1 MGYISN
7 LTTDQQIQ
15 RVSVD
20 NDSRGTVFYNCL
32 SYLNGI
38 TDNVRLKEDLKSGFG
53 VTDQTYMTLAS
64 TVTTMK
70 TQIDNILNS
79 IYASTLTSP
88 TVKSLV
94 NTAKLYNKNYHNKIT
109 SVLVNWLNI
118 YSPGTYVEGDII
130 NMRNI
135 YTTSQRCTVL
145 CTALDCLNAKVGTF
159 TSAQKTLLISRL
171 QTEIINKFSN
181 ITDLLAAKT
190 KAEQLLVNLMK

>member
-15 RVSVD
+15 RISVD

-32 SYLNGI
+32 QYLNNI
-38 TDNVRLKEDLKSGFG
+38 TDNIRLKEDLKSGFG
-53 VTDQTYMTLAS
+53 VNDQNYMTLYS

-70 TQIDNILNS
+70 NQIDTTLNN

-94 NTAKLYNKNYHNKIT
+94 ISAKTYNTSYHNKIS
-109 SVLVNWLNI
+109 SVLINWLNI
-118 YSPGTYVEGDII
+118 IGPGNYVEGDII

-145 CTALDCLNAKVGTF
+145 NTTLECLNDKVGSF
-159 TSAQKTLLISRL
+159 TSAQKTLLVTRL
-171 QTEIINKFSN
+171 ENEIIRKFDLTSE
-181 ITDLLAAKT
+181 LLAAKI
-190 KAEQLLVNLMK
+190 KAEQLLINLRR